1 MAAQPTIA
9 SFLIAITSAVTSV
22 GLAAVLVFL
31 SKNWVLARLT
41 ESIRHEYDVRLES
54 YRSQIGRRERAY
66 EEIVNALYDKLAYY
80 SVHKRDYGQGTGL
93 SEERE
98 RQLLQTHMKASASL
112 HRATDVG
119 SLFISEEAVQ
129 LLVKLRNRRQLD
141 FENEPA
147 FEYFDSE
154 YEEHKSALN
163 ALLKIA
169 VRDLKRT

>member
-1 MAAQPTIA
+1 MAAQPMIA

-80 SVHKRDYGQGTGL
+80 AVHKEDYGRGTGL
-93 SEERE
+93 SAERE
-98 RQLLQTHMKASASL
+98 REVLQSHLKASASL
-112 HRATDVG
+112 ERATDVG
-119 SLFISEEAVQ
+119 SLFISEEAVE

>member
-1 MAAQPTIA
+1 MD
-9 SFLIAITSAVTSV
+9 SVTSV

-80 SVHKRDYGQGTGL
+80 AVYKRDYGQGTGL
-93 SEERE
+93 SAERE
-98 RQLLQTHMKASASL
+98 RKLRQTHRKASASL

-129 LLVKLRNRRQLD
+129 LLVKLRDRQLD

-154 YEEHKSALN
+154 YEEHKSALT